1 MNRIPQLPAAP
12 PQNHLEALAKYC
24 ATMCE
29 IECCGLDA
37 CDFSPVHIASYCL
50 SRDARYPSRV
60 AMEIIEQAKTL
71 KSNYGSNGASARGIT
86 IAEINER
93 MTGRRVDILA
103 DTLVRQ
109 AALAKAI
116 LDTDQADE
124 RDPVFVWQ
132 NGRGSEVL
140 SQD

>member
-1 MNRIPQLPAAP
+1 MNRIPQLPAAH

-50 SRDARYPSRV
+50 SRNVRYPSRV

-116 LDTDQADE
+116 LDTDQAHE

-132 NGRGSEVL
+132 NGRGSDVL
-140 SQD
+140 NED

>member
-1 MNRIPQLPAAP
+1 MNRIPQLPAAH

-50 SRDARYPSRV
+50 SRDVRYPSRV

-71 KSNYGSNGASARGIT
+71 KKKLWIKWRECARHY
-86 IAEINER
+86 N
-93 MTGRRVDILA
+93 RRNQRAHD
-103 DTLVRQ
+103 
-109 AALAKAI
+109 
-116 LDTDQADE
+116 
-124 RDPVFVWQ
+124 
-132 NGRGSEVL
+132 GSE
-140 SQD
+140 S

>member
-1 MNRIPQLPAAP
+1 MNRIPQLPAAH

-37 CDFSPVHIASYCL
+37 CEFSPVHIASYCL
-50 SRDARYPSRV
+50 SRNVRYPSRV

-71 KSNYGSNGASARGIT
+71 KSNYGSNGASARGTT

-109 AALAKAI
+109 SALAKAI
-116 LDTDQADE
+116 LDTDQVDE
-124 RDPVFVWQ
+124 RDPVFIWQ
-132 NGRGSEVL
+132 NGRGSDVL
-140 SQD
+140 NGD

>member
-1 MNRIPQLPAAP
+1 MNRIPQLPAAH

-50 SRDARYPSRV
+50 SRDVRYPSRV

-71 KSNYGSNGASARGIT
+71 KKNYGSNGASARGIT
-86 IAEINER
+86 IDEINER

-103 DTLVRQ
+103 EILVRQ

-132 NGRGSEVL
+132 NGRGSNALNE
-140 SQD
+140 D